1 MTFYKIYVIIK
12 EVRRLASA
20 PVLKVLICTWVVL
33 DFVILHRNDTIEVM
47 KKLVV
52 IDGKSVFYRGY
63 YAMRSLSRAD
73 GTPTGGV
80 YGFIVLAF
88 EVIKRLT
95 PDYVIV
101 AWDKKGTSTARRTE
115 IYPEYKSGRKKPPED
130 FFAQIPLLVDLLS
143 VMGWPFIEC
152 DGYEADDIMG
162 ALSEQA
168 NAQGI
173 NTYLISG
180 DMDMLQ
186 LIDHDTEVY
195 VMKRG
200 FSKIDKFSLE
210 SFEEKYGL
218 KQSQFL
224 DLKALQ
230 GDSSDNIPGVP
241 GIGPKTATQLL
252 QEYKTLD
259 NIYSNLENIR
269 PTWSKKLAE
278 NKDSAYMSR
287 ELAKI
292 WCDAPVNLD
301 LEAAKTA
308 DFNYQ
313 KFIEKL
319 RELEFASLIN
329 KIPEEMRKIDAYE
342 GQAELFNSS
351 LFNLATSKLKIVAP
365 KDFFDEEQAE
375 IFIDVD
381 AVTGKITVA
390 NHRQACEFEP
400 DKIKDFWPQI
410 LAIKSVFYNAKN
422 SFHALDNCE
431 LSTDFKEIYDV
442 EQMAFLLNPLIR
454 DKSLSAILEKEIDE
468 TIAVQRILAISEIYK
483 NQLEALKNLPQTR
496 GIAEKLDFPLI
507 KVLHRMEKLGV
518 KIDPE
523 FFSKT
528 STKFEEELAKI
539 ESAVYEMAGVK
550 FNIGSPQQL
559 SKVLFENLELPAKG
573 VKKSKTGFSTG
584 QKELNKLR
592 GIHPIIE
599 YVEKYREHSK
609 LKNTYIDA
617 LPKLAD
623 ENSRVHTTFNQ
634 DVTSTGRL
642 SSTNPNLQNIPI
654 RTELGRAIREGFV
667 AEPGKV
673 LISADYSQFELRL
686 AAILSGDEP
695 FIAAFNEDADI
706 HTRTAAEIFGVPENE
721 VKKSQRR
728 AAKTINFS
736 ILYGAGAHNLSQQI
750 GVSLSEAR
758 EYINS
763 YFKTHKAIR
772 DFLDQTLERAR
783 EIGYVETFYGRRRPT
798 PDINSQNFI
807 VREAARR
814 AAANMPIQ
822 GTEADLMKRAMLRVD
837 EKIVRAGL
845 GEQILQIHD
854 SIMIEAPRE
863 NAKRIAKILR
873 QEMETVAPE
882 LDIKLKVDV
891 SIGENWLEL

>member
-1 MTFYKIYVIIK
+1 
-12 EVRRLASA
+12 
-20 PVLKVLICTWVVL
+20 
-33 DFVILHRNDTIEVM
+33 M

-63 YAMRSLSRAD
+63 YAMSSLSRAD

-88 EVIKRLT
+88 EVIKKIK

-115 IYPEYKSGRKKPPED
+115 IYPEYKAGRKKPPED
-130 FFAQIPLLVDLLS
+130 FFAQIPLLIDLLGAL
-143 VMGWPFIEC
+143 GWPFIEC

-162 ALSEQA
+162 TLSEQA

-230 GDSSDNIPGVP
+230 GDSSDNIPGVS

-252 QEYKTLD
+252 QEYETLD
-259 NIYSNLENIR
+259 NIYANLENIR
-269 PTWSKKLAE
+269 PTWSKKLLD
-278 NKDSAYMSR
+278 NKDRAYMSR

-292 WCDAPVNLD
+292 WCDAPVELD
-301 LEAAKTA
+301 LDAAKTGN
-308 DFNYQ
+308 FNYQ

-319 RELEFASLIN
+319 RELEFTSLVN
-329 KIPEEMRKIDAYE
+329 KIPEEMRKLDAYE
-342 GQAELFNSS
+342 DQVELFNPS
-351 LFNLATSKLKIVAP
+351 LFNLISSKLKIVAP
-365 KDFFDEEQAE
+365 KDFFNVEQSE

-381 AVTGKITVA
+381 KDNQKITVA
-390 NHRQACEFEP
+390 NYQKACEFDSE
-400 DKIKDFWPQI
+400 KVKDFWPQI
-410 LAIKSVFYNAKN
+410 LNTKSVFYNAKN
-422 SFHALDNCE
+422 AFHALDGCN

-454 DKSLSAILEKEIDE
+454 DKSLSAILEKEVDE
-468 TIAVQRILAISEIYK
+468 TIAIQRVLAISEIYK
-483 NQLEALKNLPQTR
+483 SQLEELKDLPQTLE
-496 GIAEKLDFPLI
+496 IAEKLDFPLI
-507 KVLHRMEKLGV
+507 KVLHRMERLGV
-518 KIDPE
+518 KIDPD
-523 FFSKT
+523 FFAKT
-528 STKFEEELAKI
+528 SQKFEEEITKI
-539 ESAVYEMAGVK
+539 EEAVYEMADVK

-559 SKVLFENLELPAKG
+559 SKVLFDNLELPTKG
-573 VKKSKTGFSTG
+573 IKKSKTGYSTG

-592 GIHPIIE
+592 GLHPIIE
-599 YVEKYREHSK
+599 YIEKYREHSK
-609 LKNTYIDA
+609 LKNTYIDT
-617 LPKLAD
+617 LPNLAD
-623 ENSRVHTTFNQ
+623 KNSRVHTTFNQ

-654 RTELGRAIREGFV
+654 RTDLGRAIRKGFV

-695 FIAAFNEDADI
+695 FIRAFNEDADI
-706 HTRTAAEIFGVPENE
+706 HTRTAAEIFDVPENE
-721 VKKSQRR
+721 VEKSQRR

-736 ILYGAGAHNLSQQI
+736 VLYGAGAHNLSQQT

-758 EYINS
+758 EYIDS

-772 DFLDQTLERAR
+772 DFLDQTLERAQ

-798 PDINSQNFI
+798 PDINSKNFI

-822 GTEADLMKRAMLRVD
+822 GTEADLMKRAMLKVD
-837 EKIVRAGL
+837 EKIVRTGL

-854 SIMIEAPRE
+854 SIMIEAPKE
-863 NAKRIAKILR
+863 NAEQIARILQ
-873 QEMETVAPE
+873 QEMENVAPE

-891 SIGENWLEL
+891 STGENWLEL